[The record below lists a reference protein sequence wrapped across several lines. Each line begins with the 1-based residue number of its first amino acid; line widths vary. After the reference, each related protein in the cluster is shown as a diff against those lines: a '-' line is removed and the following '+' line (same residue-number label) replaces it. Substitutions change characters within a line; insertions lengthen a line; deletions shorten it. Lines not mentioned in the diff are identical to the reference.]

1 MIVVKATKDSEAGK
15 FPQEKE
21 KMFAAMA
28 TYHEKLEKAG
38 VLLDASG
45 LQPSSKGWRVKY
57 TGGKRTVIDG
67 PFIEAKE
74 LIAGY
79 TIIQVKSRE
88 EALEWT
94 KGFPNPVGEGAEAE
108 IEVRQLYQVQ
118 DFGPSDAVESFRDIE
133 AREKSQLATSNDEA
147 DIRTL
152 IERWAKAVR
161 EENRADIRADHDH
174 AILMFDV
181 PPPFLSRG
189 LDAYM
194 ATWET
199 FFSSAEKPVVFAFH
213 DVQVTCGQD
222 VGFATAVGRCVN
234 IDTNG
239 KREPLEFR
247 LTMGLRKLEGR
258 WRVMHEHHSLPAT

>member
-1 MIVVKATKDSEAGK
+1 MRFMIVVKATKDSEAGK

-28 TYHEKLEKAG
+28 TYHEKVEKAG
-38 VLLDASG
+38 VLLDASE

-57 TGGKRTVIDG
+57 TGGKRAVIDG

-108 IEVRQLYQVQ
+108 IEVRQLYELQ

-133 AREKSQLATSNDEA
+133 ARKKSQLATSNDEA

-189 LDAYM
+189 LDAY
-194 ATWET
+194 WRLGRR
-199 FFSSAEKPVVFAFH
+199 FSRRLRS
-213 DVQVTCGQD
+213 
-222 VGFATAVGRCVN
+222 
-234 IDTNG
+234 
-239 KREPLEFR
+239 PLPLPF
-247 LTMGLRKLEGR
+247 TMCR
-258 WRVMHEHHSLPAT
+258 